1 MDYLYEDYDGDVVD
15 RTVDYLADI
24 LSLMGYD
31 AEIHTEV
38 IKNTAV
44 FDVVGDDVKE
54 LSPEKDMSVS
64 NALAWVLKRARF
76 GLGSGYRFD
85 VDINSYR
92 LERVRKLEGVAQEM
106 HEKLE
111 DGLEQICCFGMDNVD
126 RRALHL
132 LLSADPSI
140 TTQSSGYGA
149 HRHFCVKANEVE

>member
-15 RTVDYLADI
+15 RTVDFLADI

-31 AEIHTEV
+31 AEIYTEV

-44 FDVVGDDVKE
+44 FDVVGTDVAE
-54 LSPEKDMSVS
+54 LSPEKDVAIS

-92 LERVRKLEGVAQEM
+92 LDRIRKLEGVAKEM

-111 DGLEQICCFGMDNVD
+111 DGLEQITCFGMDNVD

-140 TTQSSGYGA
+140 STQSNGYGPF
-149 HRHFCVKANEVE
+149 RHLRVQGNEVE